1 MSRTE
6 TDIVDW
12 MRDMFRD
19 IPVLTLIGANPISYD
34 STALRVV
41 IEYTAKPEFLNLVG
55 SVQGGMLTA
64 MLDNVMSFA
73 ILGALPP
80 GHVAPS
86 IEIKTSYLAPAPLGT
101 ITGEGSVVRLGRTVS
116 FAEGRLTDGSGSVYA
131 TATGTARIRRRD

>member
-1 MSRTE
+1 MSPKE
-6 TDIVDW
+6 SDIVEW
-12 MRDMFRD
+12 MREMFRD
-19 IPVLTLIGANPISYD
+19 IPVLTLIGANPVSYD
-34 STALRVV
+34 SAARRVV
-41 IEYTAKPEFLNLVG
+41 IEFTARPEFLNLVG

-64 MLDNVMSFA
+64 MLDNVLSFA

-116 FAEGRLTDGSGSVYA
+116 FAEGRLTDGNGSVYA
-131 TATGTARIRRRD
+131 TATGTARIRRR